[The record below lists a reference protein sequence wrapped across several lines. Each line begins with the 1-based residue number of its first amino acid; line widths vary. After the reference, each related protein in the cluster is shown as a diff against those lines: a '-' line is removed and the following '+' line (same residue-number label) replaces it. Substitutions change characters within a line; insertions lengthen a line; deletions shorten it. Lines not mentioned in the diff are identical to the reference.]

1 MSRFELNLAKFLIL
15 SIPIFLITGA
25 FLADLALSTACILF
39 LIYIVRKRQFNLFK
53 DNYFIFFLLF
63 YTIVL
68 ISCFQSDYLDKIFWK
83 NIFYFRFGI
92 FLLLVKH
99 IIYNDEKFIKNL
111 KNILLLIFI
120 LLFAD
125 SLFQFIVGKNILGFT
140 HPSGRITSL
149 FGDESVLGSYIVRFC
164 PLLIALIFLTKGN
177 KYEFFLILSLS
188 FILSVISGERAS
200 IFLFLIFLSV
210 LFLIWKYDVK
220 KKLIFLFTF
229 IIFITISFTIII
241 NTSESAKFRLIDK
254 TLSQININ
262 YKNNKPFYKEFKING
277 ENSALARNDTLLPLQ
292 YTLYF
297 EASKKIFLDNLIFG
311 SGAKSYRYI
320 SNTDKY
326 LIIRTHAAF
335 RHMPKD
341 FEYPGFTNVRSSNTH
356 PHNIYF
362 QLFSETGLFGGL
374 FVFSIFIYV
383 LLLVF
388 FSKISFEKKI
398 VLISLIFNL
407 FPFITSGNFFN
418 NWISILYFYPLGIL
432 YLKKKD

>member
-297 EASKKIFLDNLIFG
+297 EASKK
-311 SGAKSYRYI
+311 Y
-320 SNTDKY
+320 
-326 LIIRTHAAF
+326 
-335 RHMPKD
+335 
-341 FEYPGFTNVRSSNTH
+341 
-356 PHNIYF
+356 
-362 QLFSETGLFGGL
+362 
-374 FVFSIFIYV
+374 FSII
-383 LLLVF
+383 
-388 FSKISFEKKI
+388 
-398 VLISLIFNL
+398 
-407 FPFITSGNFFN
+407 
-418 NWISILYFYPLGIL
+418 
-432 YLKKKD
+432 